1 MGLAIY
7 DRNGIEKK
15 RVSAEGQETGKR
27 FAMDLNELAFEYGD
41 VVKVFHAEPDRL
53 KWYQNNTL
61 VDQGKAKNKKEKFF
75 KITPQGF
82 ELKGSLQEVTAKPQ
96 QLVVGTDVEELDPK
110 AFVEVKDGEVVGF
123 VGKPDTTKIGEQTVE
138 VETKDMFGNKQV
150 TEVPLEVTYG
160 DSIAYVGYNNEI
172 ASVVT
177 LKHEEKKLHATDMDE
192 QIHEYFDKE
201 QYMGIT
207 LYDGNGTE
215 KKHVTAEGQETSKN
229 FAEQVNGLQFEY
241 GDVVKVFHAEPDRL
255 KWYQNNNFAGQGEKK
270 GAKELFFKV
279 TAKGFERIETQQEVK
294 AVPQK
299 VVIGTDSETLDAKKF
314 VEVNDG
320 EVVGFVG
327 KPDTT
332 TIGKQTV
339 RVETKD
345 RFGNKKVTEVP
356 MEVTYGDSV
365 VYQGVSNI
373 TRSIVTLN
381 HGEKKLHA
389 TFTDETIHY
398 RFVNEQYIGLTLYD
412 SNGKEKKHVTAEG
425 QETSKKFAEQV
436 NGAMFEYGDVLK
448 VYHAESD
455 RLNWYNKNELVG
467 KGNAKKFKEIS
478 FKITPNGLEQV
489 Q

>member
-1 MGLAIY
+1 MKKLNVNFTNNKIHYRFEKEEYMGLAIY

-270 GAKELFFKV
+270 G
-279 TAKGFERIETQQEVK
+279 
-294 AVPQK
+294 QK
-299 VVIGTDSETLDAKKF
+299 NYS
-314 VEVNDG
+314 
-320 EVVGFVG
+320 
-327 KPDTT
+327 
-332 TIGKQTV
+332 
-339 RVETKD
+339 
-345 RFGNKKVTEVP
+345 
-356 MEVTYGDSV
+356 
-365 VYQGVSNI
+365 
-373 TRSIVTLN
+373 
-381 HGEKKLHA
+381 
-389 TFTDETIHY
+389 
-398 RFVNEQYIGLTLYD
+398 
-412 SNGKEKKHVTAEG
+412 
-425 QETSKKFAEQV
+425 SK
-436 NGAMFEYGDVLK
+436 
-448 VYHAESD
+448 
-455 RLNWYNKNELVG
+455 
-467 KGNAKKFKEIS
+467 
-478 FKITPNGLEQV
+478 
-489 Q
+489 

>member
-1 MGLAIY
+1 MSTVTLRHNEKLNVNFTNNKIHYRFEKEEYMGLAIY

-53 KWYQNNTL
+53 KWYQNNIL

-96 QLVVGTDVEELDPK
+96 QVVVGTDVEELDPK

-270 GAKELFFKV
+270 GK
-279 TAKGFERIETQQEVK
+279 R
-294 AVPQK
+294 
-299 VVIGTDSETLDAKKF
+299 
-314 VEVNDG
+314 
-320 EVVGFVG
+320 
-327 KPDTT
+327 
-332 TIGKQTV
+332 TILQSNSK
-339 RVETKD
+339 
-345 RFGNKKVTEVP
+345 RF
-356 MEVTYGDSV
+356 
-365 VYQGVSNI
+365 
-373 TRSIVTLN
+373 
-381 HGEKKLHA
+381 
-389 TFTDETIHY
+389 
-398 RFVNEQYIGLTLYD
+398 
-412 SNGKEKKHVTAEG
+412 
-425 QETSKKFAEQV
+425 
-436 NGAMFEYGDVLK
+436 
-448 VYHAESD
+448 
-455 RLNWYNKNELVG
+455 
-467 KGNAKKFKEIS
+467 
-478 FKITPNGLEQV
+478 
-489 Q
+489 